1 MMKKYLI
8 IAVAAVAT
16 MAACSK
22 VETVDNAPDSPIR
35 FSVVNHMQRTK
46 AATQGLTYP
55 TSVPFGANAWWTQE
69 TWDNTAASS
78 KQTYVFMVNQE
89 VAYDATN
96 AEWAPT
102 VPFYWTKTGYITF
115 ASYSPYVDDSTKAS
129 KGFSAIPEYNV
140 NNGYIFTDYTIVD
153 GTNVDLMYSDLAA
166 DCTKNTNKNGADVT
180 DDLSGSA
187 DSRFVGVPTIFNHA
201 LCQIGFEFRA
211 IGRMNPNVDRIVV
224 ELEDVD
230 IVNIDKKGTFTQIP
244 SSGTVKWASDH
255 TAAAN
260 LANYDYQPAST
271 ITLNL
276 IESTSANLAAT
287 NNYTALDVTRILLPQ
302 NLEDDDDPTDSTVD
316 PIETT
321 TDQKLVVTYTIKM
334 HYVSA
339 PSDESDPAYWATEQ
353 VVSSVRLNNGNI
365 TAWRDNQNIT
375 YRISI
380 NPYNIVPVT
389 FDPAVVDWTD
399 VYSSDITIT
408 HENS

>member
-1 MMKKYLI
+1 MKKYFILAI
-8 IAVAAVAT
+8 AAVAAL
-16 MAACSK
+16 AACSK

-46 AATQGLTYP
+46 ATQGLTYP

-153 GTNVDLMYSDLAA
+153 NTDVDLMYSDLAA

-180 DDLSGSA
+180 DDQKTGTTDSG
-187 DSRFVGVPTIFNHA
+187 FVGVPTIFNHA
-201 LCQIGFEFRA
+201 LCQIGFAFRA

-244 SSGTVKWASDH
+244 TTGTVKWASDH
-255 TAAAN
+255 TVAAN

-276 IESTSANLAAT
+276 IENTAANVAAT
-287 NNYTALDVTRILLPQ
+287 TNYTALDITRILLPQ
-302 NLEDDDDPTDSTVD
+302 ELEEDDDPTDLTVD

-321 TDQKLVVTYTIKM
+321 TDQKLVVTYTIKI
-334 HYVSA
+334 HYTSA
-339 PSDESDPAYWATEQ
+339 PTDESDPAYWATEQ
-353 VVSSVRLNNGNI
+353 VTSEVRLNNGTI
-365 TAWRDNQNIT
+365 AAWRDNQNIT

-380 NPYNIVPVT
+380 NPYSTVPVT
-389 FDPAVVDWTD
+389 FDPAVIDWTD
-399 VYSSDITIT
+399 IYSTDINLN
-408 HENS
+408 EFDD